1 VGRLKKLV
9 IIGAIGAAFVVFAKR
24 LMGGLGPQPGT
35 DMAPKAWPSLV
46 PEPTATAAE
55 PSTNGA
61 GTASGNGS
69 ASPAGAAES
78 SESSDTGESTEADAT
93 TD

>member
-1 VGRLKKLV
+1 MGRLKKLV
-9 IIGAIGAAFVVFAKR
+9 IIAAVGGAFVVFAKR

-46 PEPTATAAE
+46 PEPATTPE

-61 GTASGNGS
+61 SNGNGS
-69 ASPAGAAES
+69 APAAEPS
-78 SESSDTGESTEADAT
+78 EADAT